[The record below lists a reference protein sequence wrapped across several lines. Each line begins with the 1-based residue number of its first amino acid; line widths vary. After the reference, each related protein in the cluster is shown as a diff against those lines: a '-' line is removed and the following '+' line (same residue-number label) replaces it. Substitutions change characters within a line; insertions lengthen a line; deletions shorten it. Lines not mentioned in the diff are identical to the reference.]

1 MNKAITL
8 EERKYL
14 KDNFPSLEI
23 FGHTYNYELVSS
35 RIIAALKNMSSKKEK
50 IDFLYGAWI
59 YLDDMGEQREVELS
73 LVHEDMN
80 EMDRMKI
87 ESANAFHP
95 INNFIEKKITEL
107 RKANTS
113 INTKSFIMQDVY
125 MRKLSEVY
133 EYMSD
138 IKVALI
144 CSKTKYSDFLKLFLN
159 LSSSEITKPVVWTA
173 YQRTLLNLFTYLFN
187 NGIIVDP
194 KRKLYKTL
202 DLCFDKEIEGQK
214 FKNWKDV
221 NKRAQ
226 QSCSL
231 DQNKID
237 HVISIFM
244 GKGGPRGTSLN

>member
-23 FGHTYNYELVSS
+23 FGYTYNTEIVTG
-35 RIIAALKNMSSKKEK
+35 RIMAALKDMSTKKEK
-50 IDFLYGAWI
+50 LEFLYGAWI
-59 YLDDMGEQREVELS
+59 YLDDMGEQREVEL
-73 LVHEDMN
+73 LLARE
-80 EMDRMKI
+80 EMSSMDKLKI
-87 ESANAFHP
+87 EAANSFHP
-95 INNFIEKKITEL
+95 IKNFIENKINEL
-107 RKANTS
+107 QSPNMS
-113 INTKSFIMQDVY
+113 VNNKSFIMHDVY
-125 MRKLSEVY
+125 MHKLSEVY
-133 EYMSD
+133 EYMID

-144 CSKTKYSDFLKLFLN
+144 CPKTKYSDFLKLFLN